1 MEPSAEP
8 ARSLRFATF
17 EFDVRSRELREGA
30 RRIRLQEQPF
40 EILRT
45 MLERPGDVVTRD
57 EFRRRLWPDGTFV
70 DFEHSLN
77 AAVKRL
83 RAALGDAAAN
93 PRFVETLPRLG
104 YRFIA
109 KLDVAAEHSY
119 TTAPVQ
125 GRPQVRLVVLPFAN
139 VSGDP
144 AQEYFSDGLT
154 EELIV
159 RLGATCRGRIGV
171 IARWSSMAF
180 KGTLQRA
187 REIGE
192 ALQASHLLE
201 GTVRCDGD
209 RVRITARRNSGPFV
223 ALNCAALPE
232 QLLEAELFGYE
243 RGAYTGATQSKPG
256 QLEQAAGGTLF
267 LDEVGEMSPSA
278 QAKFL
283 RVLQEREFQRLGGTR
298 VLRSDARVVAATNC
312 DLQRAVVN
320 GQFREDLYYRLNV
333 FAIRLPPLRDRRDDI
348 LRLSEVFP
356 GEMCRGLGRPP
367 GGISRDARQLLVDY
381 EWPGNVRE
389 LRNILERAA
398 ILCDGG
404 LITAEHLAI
413 NIPPAPARLPS
424 PAPLTTVPAPE
435 LASAAA
441 HGGVPARPS
450 SAGDLQSMERAMI
463 EQALQSARFNK
474 SKSCESARSDT
485 PPAVRPDAEVRL
497 RVAVPAPMR
506 LRNVVERA
514 HDRAITRSSRDGPC
528 LRRIAATWCHERAF
542 RSLAS
547 GSGSLQSHRRTR
559 LL

>member
-209 RVRITARRNSGPFV
+209 RVRITARLIETANETHLWSELYDRDLSEYRGPASGRLSLSVQTDV
-223 ALNCAALPE
+223 A
-232 QLLEAELFGYE
+232 
-243 RGAYTGATQSKPG
+243 
-256 QLEQAAGGTLF
+256 
-267 LDEVGEMSPSA
+267 
-278 QAKFL
+278 
-283 RVLQEREFQRLGGTR
+283 
-298 VLRSDARVVAATNC
+298 ARVAGVLAFELMRNAVAPVGTPK
-312 DLQRAVVN
+312 
-320 GQFREDLYYRLNV
+320 
-333 FAIRLPPLRDRRDDI
+333 FA
-348 LRLSEVFP
+348 
-356 GEMCRGLGRPP
+356 
-367 GGISRDARQLLVDY
+367 
-381 EWPGNVRE
+381 
-389 LRNILERAA
+389 
-398 ILCDGG
+398 
-404 LITAEHLAI
+404 
-413 NIPPAPARLPS
+413 
-424 PAPLTTVPAPE
+424 
-435 LASAAA
+435 
-441 HGGVPARPS
+441 
-450 SAGDLQSMERAMI
+450 
-463 EQALQSARFNK
+463 
-474 SKSCESARSDT
+474 
-485 PPAVRPDAEVRL
+485 
-497 RVAVPAPMR
+497 
-506 LRNVVERA
+506 
-514 HDRAITRSSRDGPC
+514 
-528 LRRIAATWCHERAF
+528 
-542 RSLAS
+542 
-547 GSGSLQSHRRTR
+547 
-559 LL
+559 